1 LGHCCEGSR
10 ERESVLR
17 EGRGVAMSRIA
28 GKVSKAGTHHGP
40 NQVRKTTV
48 RMVETH
54 LHKQKSAY
62 DHWIQE
68 LCRDAEES
76 AAERDRLK
84 LKLNKLREDQ
94 KRKTISKILKR
105 LGNMQYYMAWATW
118 FNATTRMGQ
127 VALENEIMALRQELI
142 DNDKKADALEKEA
155 EDRAAEAAKLAFGS
169 ATDSQKKLVGKI
181 LNKLCTG
188 MSRQA
193 WKIWWK
199 QAFYH
204 KHCKIL
210 MAKILKR
217 LYNSQVN
224 KGFLQWKTIATKWDL
239 IVKLQLKEKLV
250 VELAELEKK
259 AKEYALEATRR
270 GEEATLNAM
279 KRKTGAQK
287 DLIMKILGKLTGN
300 HILMGWN
307 IWKKATEYEKHCKQ
321 LISKIFMKLINI
333 KKFTSFRFWHH
344 VCFDFEKDKSKV
356 KQMLLKS
363 QKDNLEETLRERANQ
378 LKALQA
384 EAARLLAMSQHNAA
398 ETNAVMQV
406 SDQFADNL
414 AIILDPK
421 HLDKKN
427 AKSFEDFEAELHGE
441 APPEAAQPAKP
452 FGAPVNYQGGYG
464 NQYR

>member
-1 LGHCCEGSR
+1 
-10 ERESVLR
+10 
-17 EGRGVAMSRIA
+17 MSRLA
-28 GKVSKAGTHHGP
+28 GKVSKSSNGP
-40 NQVRKTTV
+40 NNVRKTTV

-94 KRKTISKILKR
+94 KRKVMAKILKR

-118 FNATTRMGQ
+118 HNAATRMGQ
-127 VALENEIMALRQELI
+127 VALENEILALRAELVE
-142 DNDKKADALEKEA
+142 NEKKADALEKEA
-155 EDRAAEAAKLAFGS
+155 EERAAEAARLAFGS

-188 MSRQA
+188 MARQA
-193 WKIWWK
+193 WKVWWK

-217 LYNSQVN
+217 LYNSQVM
-224 KGFLQWKTIATKWDL
+224 KGFTQWKTIATKWDL
-239 IVKLQLKEKLV
+239 IVKLQLKEKLID
-250 VELAELEKK
+250 ELTELEKK
-259 AKEYALEATRR
+259 AKEYAAEADRR
-270 GEEATLNAM
+270 SEEATLNAM

-287 DLIMKILGKLTGN
+287 DLITKILGKLTGN
-300 HILMGWN
+300 VILMGWN
-307 IWKKATEYEKHCKQ
+307 LWKKAYLYEKHCQQ
-321 LISKIFMKLINI
+321 LLSRIFFKLINI
-333 KKFTSFRFWHH
+333 KKFTGFRYWHH
-344 VCFDFEKDKSKV
+344 VCFDFEKDKAKV

-363 QKDNLEETLRERANQ
+363 QKDNLEETLRERAQQ

-406 SDQFADNL
+406 SDQFAENL

-421 HLDKKN
+421 YLEKKN
-427 AKSFEDFEAELHGE
+427 AMSYEEFEAEMNGT
-441 APPEAAQPAKP
+441 APPSGAQPAQP
-452 FGAPVNYQGGYG
+452 AQPAAYGTPAGYGAPANFGNPYQ
-464 NQYR
+464 QPVPWQQK